1 MNPEDA
7 WFTKTIILSL
17 RNDALKS
24 LYLKRVKFFNYA
36 FVGGCGVLINTIL
49 LYALISFLP
58 LYLANWIA
66 ILVAWL
72 SNYMFSVGP
81 LGYLFGLGEKKHGV

>member
-7 WFTKTIILSL
+7 WFTRIVTTSL
-17 RNDALKS
+17 KNNALKN

-49 LYALISFLP
+49 LYALVSFLP

-66 ILVAWL
+66 ILVAWI
-72 SNYMFSVGP
+72 SNFFFSVGP
-81 LGYLFGLGEKKHGV
+81 GGHLFGLSEKPK

>member
-1 MNPEDA
+1 MNPKEA
-7 WFTKTIILSL
+7 WFTKIVTSSL
-17 RNDALKS
+17 KNNMLKNM
-24 LYLKRVKFFNYA
+24 YLKRVKFFNYA
-36 FVGGCGVLINTIL
+36 FVGGCGVIINTLL

-72 SNYMFSVGP
+72 SNYTFSVGP
-81 LGYLFGLGEKKHGV
+81 LGFLFGLGEKK